1 MAQKKSNPLSLEE
14 KLLNNAVDTVVKNM
28 DAYDAPV
35 LIHLA
40 QEMLTRKDLAP
51 SFFRIFSQLLTAQEM
66 KDLGVH
72 GGMAGTGDDA
82 MNYLTMPSLHRT
94 LLRGVQQMQ
103 EHLMPGG
110 FIRQSKDLD
119 IGDATRMLRDC
130 TTQLEKVLRLTKAA
144 KANAEI
150 LRLKEAVAAGLG
162 KISKELGPDV
172 QARALQI
179 FNAEVRNHLS
189 GTEVEL
195 NQVMEEAERLGG

>member
-1 MAQKKSNPLSLEE
+1 
-14 KLLNNAVDTVVKNM
+14 
-28 DAYDAPV
+28 
-35 LIHLA
+35 
-40 QEMLTRKDLAP
+40 
-51 SFFRIFSQLLTAQEM
+51 
-66 KDLGVH
+66 
-72 GGMAGTGDDA
+72 
-82 MNYLTMPSLHRT
+82 
-94 LLRGVQQMQ
+94 
-103 EHLMPGG
+103 MPGG
-110 FIRQSKDLD
+110 FIRQNKDLD

-162 KISKELGPDV
+162 KIGKELGPDV